1 MPLLGAHMSI
11 AGNPHKALMRGED
24 AGCQVIQIFTRN
36 RLKWSAKGLS
46 ESEIDAFQRARTK
59 TSIIPIAIHASYL
72 INLASPRSD
81 RKERTLLL
89 FINEIEWAEQ
99 LDIPFLVIHPGSH
112 MGDGEKKGFERI
124 AEMIN
129 VALDR
134 TSGYNVKILVETTA
148 GQGTNLGYRF
158 EHLAEI
164 MELAGF
170 SDRLGVC
177 FDTCHTF
184 AAGYDFRNKE
194 AYRQVIQEFDNLIG
208 VDRLRLFHINDS
220 KNGPGSRVDR
230 HDNLGEGLIGLKSFS
245 FFLNDPLF
253 AEHFFLLETPKGTDA
268 KGINRD
274 VVNLELLRSIMMTN
288 QPETDNV

>member
-11 AGNPHKALMRGED
+11 AGNPHKALLRGED

-36 RLKWSAKGLS
+36 RLRWSAKGLS
-46 ESEIDAFQRARTK
+46 ESEIDVFQKTRKK

-72 INLASPRSD
+72 INLATTRSD
-81 RKERTLLL
+81 GKERSFLL

-112 MGDGEKKGFERI
+112 MGDGEKKGLERV

-129 VALDR
+129 AVLER
-134 TSGYNVKILVETTA
+134 TSGYNVKILLETTA

-158 EHLAEI
+158 EHLAKI
-164 MELAGF
+164 MESAGF
-170 SDRLGVC
+170 SERIGVC

-194 AYRQVIQEFDNLIG
+194 AYRQVIQGFDNLIG
-208 VDRLRLFHINDS
+208 IDRLRLFHINDS

-230 HDNLGEGLIGLKSFS
+230 HDNIGEGLIGLKSFS

-253 AEHFFLLETPKGTDA
+253 TNHSFLLETPKGRDA
-268 KGINRD
+268 KGIDRD
-274 VVNLELLRSIMMTN
+274 VVNLKLLRSIMMAN
-288 QPETDNV
+288 QPETDSV